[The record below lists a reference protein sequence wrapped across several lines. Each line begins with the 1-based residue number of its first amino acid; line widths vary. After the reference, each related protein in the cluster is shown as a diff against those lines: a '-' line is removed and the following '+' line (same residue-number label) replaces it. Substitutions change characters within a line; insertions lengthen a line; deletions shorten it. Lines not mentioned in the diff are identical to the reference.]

1 MKADKILL
9 IDTDPGIDDAL
20 ALALAFRHPNVQ
32 VPLVT
37 TVAGNT
43 GLESVT
49 TNAQLL
55 LPLFGADAST
65 VLAKGAAKPLKR
77 NIETAEDFHG
87 PDGLGGVRDSVAKQ
101 IDKPSVVKANGIKRI
116 VEAAKLY
123 GKDLTIVALGPLTN
137 IARALAQNEKAMRS
151 IGSLV
156 IMGGA
161 VRVPG
166 NTTPAAEFNFFADPH
181 AAEIVL
187 KAGLPTTLVPLDVTE
202 KVRMNS
208 AALRDAL
215 KGRRD
220 PAAKALR
227 EMTRFS
233 LKRHGREGIALHD
246 PLAVAVALAPELVS
260 IETLPINVIT
270 QGPLTAGM
278 TLEDARPFAT
288 QNSVGAM
295 VDVAVDVSVAD
306 AVEYFSKYTLRSS
319 QDADR
324 SESVKRDG
332 VVVVGGANIDFVVK
346 AKALPRAGETI
357 TGEDLLQT
365 EGGKGA
371 NQAVAAARAG
381 ANVKFVGTV
390 GDDDLGA
397 RARASLK
404 VDGIDVEGLSSVK
417 RATGVALIA
426 VDQHGQNQI
435 SVAPGANNALSA
447 RCVEVNSSVIESAKV
462 MVTQLESP
470 LEAVVRA
477 LEVAKSAGLTT
488 VLNPAPVCLLPKV
501 VPGLVDILVANEVEA
516 EALVGSPVRTIPEVR
531 KALDALETI
540 GYVCPIITLGRRGV
554 MYRENGR
561 IGRVK
566 ALPVTA
572 VDATAAGDTFV
583 GYLSASLARG
593 ESLKAAIELANR
605 ASAITVTQ
613 MGAQASI
620 PKRGDVIKRKTV

>member
-43 GLESVT
+43 GIESVT

-77 NIETAEDFHG
+77 NTETAEDFHG

-101 IDKPSVVKANGIKRI
+101 IAKPSAVKANGIKRI
-116 VEAAKLY
+116 VEAAKHY

-137 IARALAQNEKAMRS
+137 IARALAQDERAMRG

-161 VRVPG
+161 VRVAG
-166 NTTPAAEFNFFADPH
+166 NTSPGAEFNFFADPH

-202 KVRMNS
+202 KVRMNGS
-208 AALRDAL
+208 ALRDAL

-246 PLAVAVALAPELVS
+246 PLAVAVALAPELVT

-288 QNSVGAM
+288 QNPVGAM
-295 VDVAVDVSVAD
+295 VDVAVDVSAAD
-306 AVEYFSKYTLRSS
+306 AVEYFSNYTLLST
-319 QDADR
+319 QDAGH
-324 SESVKRDG
+324 SASAKRDG

-371 NQAVAAARAG
+371 TAVAAARAG

-397 RARASLK
+397 RARACLELEGIN
-404 VDGIDVEGLSSVK
+404 VDGLSNVK

-435 SVAPGANNALSA
+435 SVAPGANSALSA
-447 RCVEVNSSVIESAKV
+447 SHVEQSSALIESASV
-462 MVTQLESP
+462 LVTQLESP

-477 LEVAKSAGLTT
+477 LEVAKSVGLMT
-488 VLNPAPVCLLPKV
+488 VLNPAPVRSLPKG
-501 VPGLVDILVANEVEA
+501 VPGLVDVLVANEVEA

-531 KALDALETI
+531 KALDALEAI
-540 GYVCPIITLGRRGV
+540 GYACPIITLGRRGV

-572 VDATAAGDTFV
+572 IDATAAGDTFV
-583 GYLSASLARG
+583 GYLSASLAHG
-593 ESLKAAIELANR
+593 ETLKDAIELANR
-605 ASAITVTQ
+605 ASAFTVTK
-613 MGAQASI
+613 MGAQTSI
-620 PKRGDVIKRKTV
+620 PKRRDVIKREVV